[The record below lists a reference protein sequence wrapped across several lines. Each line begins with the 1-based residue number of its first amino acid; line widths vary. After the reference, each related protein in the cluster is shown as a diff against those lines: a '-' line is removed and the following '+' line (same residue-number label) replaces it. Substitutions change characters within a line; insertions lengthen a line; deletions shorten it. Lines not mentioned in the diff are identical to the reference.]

1 MTTSGT
7 WRRQLLGSLQGQLQL
22 ATYLVVFL
30 GFTSASSAGLWIG
43 QRNLIEN
50 EVRILRSSAE
60 AMQACLS
67 AGGNNDYFVQQELL
81 VHSSGRTKLWME
93 KRNGELVL
101 PESDH
106 LPISRAAVEA
116 TMAANPKRVVGLQR
130 VLDLEERQ
138 LLTELVQR
146 LPDGSHLW
154 IHHEVSS
161 NQQALS
167 RYLALMMLIWGSCL
181 ALTLL
186 MVSWLVRRIVQ
197 PLNQLNAATAEV
209 TADSLARTQLQLQQA
224 PLEVLQ
230 LSNTYNALLERLAE
244 SWSQQRQFVSA
255 VSHELRTPLTVMK
268 GSSSLLARSAS
279 TDFQTRQV
287 HRIQDATQQMS
298 TMVDA
303 LLGLVRYER
312 NTDDSPV
319 RSISEEEL
327 TQIIAQSQAQADE
340 KALSFDVQIDGNPKT
355 RATNAVLT
363 IILGNLIRNGIAATP
378 YGAIHIGMNED
389 TIWVRDEGEGFS
401 SIPHSE
407 GHGLGLMI
415 VDDLCHRYGWQFDI
429 GTHPDG
435 GCEAVINLALEH
447 QT

>member
-1 MTTSGT
+1 MINRLLASTQSTQSMTGRLALFFSFVSVVIGIFCFALITGALLWSEDRVGERRIMIDKKEAIEHFQSHPNAGVIQLDLLTTAYNDIALVPAPFQKYLIGKKHFLDEVGDEPSSRMIYMSTYTSKGVEHPVILVSLIDEIEIT
-7 WRRQLLGSLQGQLQL
+7 TEEFIMVVAMVLSIVAILVFLFGSLLLRLSQRLIEPVNALKTQLDQHQGDPTQ
-22 ATYLVVFL
+22 TFSVPE
-30 GFTSASSAGLWIG
+30 SSAKEFQTLADELNEYR
-43 QRNLIEN
+43 RNLNQVIKRE
-50 EVRILRSSAE
+50 
-60 AMQACLS
+60 QAF
-67 AGGNNDYFVQQELL
+67 A
-81 VHSSGRTKLWME
+81 
-93 KRNGELVL
+93 
-101 PESDH
+101 
-106 LPISRAAVEA
+106 
-116 TMAANPKRVVGLQR
+116 
-130 VLDLEERQ
+130 
-138 LLTELVQR
+138 
-146 LPDGSHLW
+146 
-154 IHHEVSS
+154 
-161 NQQALS
+161 
-167 RYLALMMLIWGSCL
+167 RYA
-181 ALTLL
+181 
-186 MVSWLVRRIVQ
+186 
-197 PLNQLNAATAEV
+197 
-209 TADSLARTQLQLQQA
+209 
-224 PLEVLQ
+224 
-230 LSNTYNALLERLAE
+230 
-244 SWSQQRQFVSA
+244 
-255 VSHELRTPLTVMK
+255 SHELRTPLTVMK

-340 KALSFDVQIDGNPKT
+340 KALSFDVQINGNPKT

>member
-1 MTTSGT
+1 MINRLLASTQSTQSMTGRLALFFSFVSVVIGIFCFALITGALLWSEDRVGERRIMIDKKEAIEHFQSHPNAGVIQLDLLTTAYNDIALVPAPFQKYLIGKKHFLDEVGDEPSSRMIYMSTYTSEGIEHPVILVSLIDEIEIT
-7 WRRQLLGSLQGQLQL
+7 TEEFIMVVAMVLSIVAILVFLFGSLLLRLSQRLIEPVNALKTQLDQHQGDPTQ
-22 ATYLVVFL
+22 TFSVPE
-30 GFTSASSAGLWIG
+30 SSAKEFQTLADE
-43 QRNLIEN
+43 LN
-50 EVRILRSSAE
+50 EYRRKINQVIKRE
-60 AMQACLS
+60 QAF
-67 AGGNNDYFVQQELL
+67 A
-81 VHSSGRTKLWME
+81 
-93 KRNGELVL
+93 
-101 PESDH
+101 
-106 LPISRAAVEA
+106 
-116 TMAANPKRVVGLQR
+116 
-130 VLDLEERQ
+130 
-138 LLTELVQR
+138 
-146 LPDGSHLW
+146 
-154 IHHEVSS
+154 
-161 NQQALS
+161 
-167 RYLALMMLIWGSCL
+167 RYA
-181 ALTLL
+181 
-186 MVSWLVRRIVQ
+186 
-197 PLNQLNAATAEV
+197 
-209 TADSLARTQLQLQQA
+209 
-224 PLEVLQ
+224 
-230 LSNTYNALLERLAE
+230 
-244 SWSQQRQFVSA
+244 
-255 VSHELRTPLTVMK
+255 SHELRTPLTVMK

>member
-1 MTTSGT
+1 MINRLLASTQSTQSMTGRLALFFSFVSVVIGIFCFALITGALLWSEDRVGERRIMIDKKEAIEHFQSHPNAGVIQLDLLTTAYNDIALVPAPFQKYLIGKKHFLDEVGDEPSSRMIYMSTYTSKGVEHPVILVSLIDEIEIT
-7 WRRQLLGSLQGQLQL
+7 TEEFIMVVAMVLSIVAILVFLFGSLLLRLSQRLIEPVNALKTQLDQHQGDPTQ
-22 ATYLVVFL
+22 TFSVPE
-30 GFTSASSAGLWIG
+30 SSAKEFQTLADE
-43 QRNLIEN
+43 LN
-50 EVRILRSSAE
+50 EYRRKINQVIKRE
-60 AMQACLS
+60 QAF
-67 AGGNNDYFVQQELL
+67 A
-81 VHSSGRTKLWME
+81 
-93 KRNGELVL
+93 
-101 PESDH
+101 
-106 LPISRAAVEA
+106 
-116 TMAANPKRVVGLQR
+116 
-130 VLDLEERQ
+130 
-138 LLTELVQR
+138 
-146 LPDGSHLW
+146 
-154 IHHEVSS
+154 
-161 NQQALS
+161 
-167 RYLALMMLIWGSCL
+167 RYA
-181 ALTLL
+181 
-186 MVSWLVRRIVQ
+186 
-197 PLNQLNAATAEV
+197 
-209 TADSLARTQLQLQQA
+209 
-224 PLEVLQ
+224 
-230 LSNTYNALLERLAE
+230 
-244 SWSQQRQFVSA
+244 
-255 VSHELRTPLTVMK
+255 SHELRTPLTVMK

-279 TDFQTRQV
+279 TDFQARQV

>member
-1 MTTSGT
+1 MINRLLASTQSTQSMTGRLALFFSFVSVVIGIFCFALITGALLWSEDRVGERRIMIDKKEAIEHFQSHPNAGVIQLDLLTTAYNDIALVPAPFQKYLIGKKHFLDEVGDEPSSRMIYMSTYTSKGVEHPVILVSLIDEIEIT
-7 WRRQLLGSLQGQLQL
+7 TEEFTMVVAMVLSIVAILVFLFGSLLLRLSQRLIEPVNALKTQLDQHQGDPTQ
-22 ATYLVVFL
+22 TFSVPE
-30 GFTSASSAGLWIG
+30 SSAKEFQTLADE
-43 QRNLIEN
+43 LN
-50 EVRILRSSAE
+50 EYRRKINQVIKRE
-60 AMQACLS
+60 QAF
-67 AGGNNDYFVQQELL
+67 A
-81 VHSSGRTKLWME
+81 
-93 KRNGELVL
+93 
-101 PESDH
+101 
-106 LPISRAAVEA
+106 
-116 TMAANPKRVVGLQR
+116 
-130 VLDLEERQ
+130 
-138 LLTELVQR
+138 
-146 LPDGSHLW
+146 
-154 IHHEVSS
+154 
-161 NQQALS
+161 
-167 RYLALMMLIWGSCL
+167 RYA
-181 ALTLL
+181 
-186 MVSWLVRRIVQ
+186 
-197 PLNQLNAATAEV
+197 
-209 TADSLARTQLQLQQA
+209 
-224 PLEVLQ
+224 
-230 LSNTYNALLERLAE
+230 
-244 SWSQQRQFVSA
+244 
-255 VSHELRTPLTVMK
+255 SHELRTPLTVMK

>member
-1 MTTSGT
+1 MINRLLASTQSTQSMTGRLALFFSFVSVVIGIFCFALITGALLWSEDRVGERRIMIDKKEAIEHFQSHPNAGVIQLDLLTTAYNDIALVPAPFQKYLIGKKHFLDEVGDEPSSRMIYMSTYTSKGVEHPVILVSLIDEIEIT
-7 WRRQLLGSLQGQLQL
+7 TEEFIMVVAMVLSIVAILVFLFGSLLLRLSQRLIEPVKALKTQLDQHQGDPTQ
-22 ATYLVVFL
+22 TFSVPE
-30 GFTSASSAGLWIG
+30 SSAKEFQTLADE
-43 QRNLIEN
+43 LN
-50 EVRILRSSAE
+50 EYRRKINQVIKRE
-60 AMQACLS
+60 QAF
-67 AGGNNDYFVQQELL
+67 A
-81 VHSSGRTKLWME
+81 
-93 KRNGELVL
+93 
-101 PESDH
+101 
-106 LPISRAAVEA
+106 
-116 TMAANPKRVVGLQR
+116 
-130 VLDLEERQ
+130 
-138 LLTELVQR
+138 
-146 LPDGSHLW
+146 
-154 IHHEVSS
+154 
-161 NQQALS
+161 
-167 RYLALMMLIWGSCL
+167 RYA
-181 ALTLL
+181 
-186 MVSWLVRRIVQ
+186 
-197 PLNQLNAATAEV
+197 
-209 TADSLARTQLQLQQA
+209 
-224 PLEVLQ
+224 
-230 LSNTYNALLERLAE
+230 
-244 SWSQQRQFVSA
+244 
-255 VSHELRTPLTVMK
+255 SHELRTPLTVMK

>member
-1 MTTSGT
+1 MINRLLASTQSTQSMTGRLALFFSFVSVVIGIFCFALITGALLWSEDRVGERRIMIDKKEAIEHFQSHPNAGVIQLDLLTTAYNDIALVPAPFQKYLIGKKHFLDEVGDEPSSRMIYMSTYTSKGIEHPVILVSLIDEIEIT
-7 WRRQLLGSLQGQLQL
+7 TEEFIMVVAMVLSIVAILVFLFGSLLLRLSQRLIEPVNALKTQLDQHQGDPTQ
-22 ATYLVVFL
+22 TFSVPE
-30 GFTSASSAGLWIG
+30 SSAKEFQTLADE
-43 QRNLIEN
+43 LN
-50 EVRILRSSAE
+50 EYRRKINQVIKRE
-60 AMQACLS
+60 QAF
-67 AGGNNDYFVQQELL
+67 A
-81 VHSSGRTKLWME
+81 
-93 KRNGELVL
+93 
-101 PESDH
+101 
-106 LPISRAAVEA
+106 
-116 TMAANPKRVVGLQR
+116 
-130 VLDLEERQ
+130 
-138 LLTELVQR
+138 
-146 LPDGSHLW
+146 
-154 IHHEVSS
+154 
-161 NQQALS
+161 
-167 RYLALMMLIWGSCL
+167 RYA
-181 ALTLL
+181 
-186 MVSWLVRRIVQ
+186 
-197 PLNQLNAATAEV
+197 
-209 TADSLARTQLQLQQA
+209 
-224 PLEVLQ
+224 
-230 LSNTYNALLERLAE
+230 
-244 SWSQQRQFVSA
+244 
-255 VSHELRTPLTVMK
+255 SHELRTPLTVMK

-312 NTDDSPV
+312 NTDHSPV